1 MSEQFP
7 MEFTLSS
14 GTHVVVN
21 RAGDNSFDFL
31 LRPTNGAEN
40 NFTYVEDERP
50 KTEWDESLE
59 FEQLD
64 ALRTFWL
71 KTEDVV

>member
-1 MSEQFP
+1 MNEDFP
-7 MEFTLSS
+7 MEFVLAS
-14 GTHVVVN
+14 GTHVIVSKTGSN
-21 RAGDNSFDFL
+21 TFDFS
-31 LRPTNGAEN
+31 LRPTEGAEN

-50 KTEWDESLE
+50 KTYWDESLE

>member
-1 MSEQFP
+1 MNEDFP
-7 MEFTLSS
+7 MEFTLAS
-14 GTHVVVN
+14 GTNVVVSKTSN
-21 RAGDNSFDFL
+21 KTFDFSL
-31 LRPTNGAEN
+31 KPTEGAEDS
-40 NFTYVEDERP
+40 FTYIEDERP

>member
-1 MSEQFP
+1 MNEDFP
-7 MEFTLSS
+7 MEFTLAS
-14 GTHVVVN
+14 GTNEVVKKTGSN
-21 RAGDNSFDFL
+21 KFDFS
-31 LRPTNGAEN
+31 LRSTEGAEN
-40 NFTYVEDERP
+40 DFTYVEDERS